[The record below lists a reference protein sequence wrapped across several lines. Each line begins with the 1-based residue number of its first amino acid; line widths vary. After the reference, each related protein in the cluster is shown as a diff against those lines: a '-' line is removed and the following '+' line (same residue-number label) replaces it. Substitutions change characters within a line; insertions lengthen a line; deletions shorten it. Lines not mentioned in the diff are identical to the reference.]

1 MGKHVYVSCK
11 ESFKLCRHIIG
22 LDECF
27 LKGLHEGQILATI
40 GRDPNDHML
49 PISFVVVQGE
59 TKDSLT

>member
-1 MGKHVYVSCK
+1 MMGKHVYVSCK

-27 LKGLHEGQILATI
+27 LKDLHEGQILATI

-49 PISFVVVQGE
+49 PISFVVV
-59 TKDSLT
+59 